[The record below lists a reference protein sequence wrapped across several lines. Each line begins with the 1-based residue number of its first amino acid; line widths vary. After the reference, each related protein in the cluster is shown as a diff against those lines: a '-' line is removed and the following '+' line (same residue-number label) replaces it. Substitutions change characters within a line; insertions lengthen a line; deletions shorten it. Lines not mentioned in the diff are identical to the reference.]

1 LLVGQL
7 LQDASPVSLNFPG
20 EQSTQVPSDDFIFP
34 EAHAEEVFC
43 FAWNAQVLVA
53 AVQNKPVTPVQ
64 VFTPVL
70 EVELPQV
77 QSAEFADNPSVCAHP
92 GVVVELVVVVPFST
106 QCSSE
111 ALARCKQP
119 CIPQY

>member
-1 LLVGQL
+1 
-7 LQDASPVSLNFPG
+7 
-20 EQSTQVPSDDFIFP
+20 
-34 EAHAEEVFC
+34 
-43 FAWNAQVLVA
+43 VA

-92 GVVVELVVVVPFST
+92 GVVEPVVVVPFST

-111 ALARCKQP
+111 ALARCKQL
-119 CIPQY
+119 IISQYWVLRDEGISPVVVDANLASLHLPAIDFPPFPDPPEE

>member
-1 LLVGQL
+1 M
-7 LQDASPVSLNFPG
+7 
-20 EQSTQVPSDDFIFP
+20 
-34 EAHAEEVFC
+34 
-43 FAWNAQVLVA
+43 A

-92 GVVVELVVVVPFST
+92 GVVEPVVVVPFST

-111 ALARCKQP
+111 ALARCKQL
-119 CIPQY
+119 IISQYWVLRDEGISLPNLTSLHLPAIDFPPFPDPPEE